1 VNRGGSRSTPVS
13 DAHVTSL
20 IGPEGTLAVGM
31 QLPVQAQSRVF
42 AEPWEHDAGVDDIT
56 AIARAADELGFAYL
70 GVCDHIAIPRE
81 RADTMGT
88 TWYDTM
94 TTLGFL
100 SGITSRIRLLTHV
113 YVAPLRHPLVAAKAL
128 ATLDVLSRGRAIL
141 GVGAG
146 HVEEEFALTGAD
158 FSRRG
163 ALLDDAIDVVR
174 AAMAEEFPSHQGTVV
189 SVSDLGVS
197 PRPVQPGGP
206 PIWVGGSSPAA
217 LRRAGQRGDGWIP
230 QGTPRA
236 KMPEQLAAIREHRRS
251 AGIDRPI
258 ALGAM
263 SEPLY
268 MGSPG
273 WDIGRYSLAGTAQEH
288 AERLRE
294 YADMGVSH
302 VQVKL
307 RSRSLDELLDQ
318 MHRFAADVLPLLP

>member
-1 VNRGGSRSTPVS
+1 VAAP
-13 DAHVTSL
+13 
-20 IGPEGTLAVGM
+20 IIPEGTLAIGL

-42 AEPWEHDAGVDDIT
+42 AEPWEHDAGVDEIS
-56 AIARAADELGFAYL
+56 AIARAADDLGFFYL

-81 RADTMGT
+81 RATTMGT

-100 SGITSRIRLLTHV
+100 AGVTQRIRLLTHV

-158 FSRRG
+158 FATRG
-163 ALLDDAIDVVR
+163 ALLDDAIDIVR
-174 AAMAEEFPSHQGTVV
+174 AAMADEFPAHEGAVV
-189 SVSDLGVS
+189 SVADLGVS
-197 PRPVQPGGP
+197 PRPVQDGGP

-236 KMPEQLAAIREHRRS
+236 KMPEQLAAIREHRRA
-251 AGIDRPI
+251 AGNDRPI
-258 ALGAM
+258 DLGAM
-263 SEPLY
+263 AEPIY
-268 MGSPG
+268 MGSPR
-273 WDIGRYSLAGTAQEH
+273 WDIGRYSLAGSAEEH
-288 AERLRE
+288 AGRLRE
-294 YADMGVSH
+294 FADMGVSH
-302 VQVKL
+302 VQVKF
-307 RSRSLDELLDQ
+307 RSRSVDELLDQ
-318 MHRFAADVLPLLP
+318 MHSFAADVMPLVTP